1 MKQEPLLELRNLR
14 YSYDGKIPTLDIAHF
29 LLRPGEKVAVLG
41 ANGAG
46 KSTFFLCLNGVLP
59 AQGEILYR
67 GTAITK
73 KNRNA
78 LRKNVGIVFQDP
90 DQQIIA
96 STVAGEVS
104 FGPMNLRLPL
114 AEVRRRVE
122 ASLAYMNIQ
131 ALRDRP
137 PHDLSGGEKKRV
149 SIADIIAMEPEVIVF
164 DEPTVSL
171 DPENLSRF
179 EDLLAQLKEEGRT
192 VLIST
197 HDVDF
202 AYRWADRVVLLQK
215 GRIEADGETG
225 SVMANESVLRAC
237 SLRPPML
244 MEISRMLMARGLL
257 PAAGEAP
264 RTLEAIQNLL
274 QEALI

>member
-14 YSYDGKIPTLDIAHF
+14 YSYDGKVPTLDIAHF

-122 ASLAYMNIQ
+122 ASLAYMNI
-131 ALRDRP
+131 
-137 PHDLSGGEKKRV
+137 
-149 SIADIIAMEPEVIVF
+149 
-164 DEPTVSL
+164 
-171 DPENLSRF
+171 
-179 EDLLAQLKEEGRT
+179 
-192 VLIST
+192 
-197 HDVDF
+197 
-202 AYRWADRVVLLQK
+202 
-215 GRIEADGETG
+215 
-225 SVMANESVLRAC
+225 
-237 SLRPPML
+237 
-244 MEISRMLMARGLL
+244 
-257 PAAGEAP
+257 
-264 RTLEAIQNLL
+264 
-274 QEALI
+274 

>member
-14 YSYDGKIPTLDIAHF
+14 YSYDGKVPTLDIAHF

-244 MEISRMLMARGLL
+244 MEISRMLMSRGLL

>member
-14 YSYDGKIPTLDIAHF
+14 YSYDGKVPTLDIAHF

-67 GTAITK
+67 GTA
-73 KNRNA
+73 
-78 LRKNVGIVFQDP
+78 
-90 DQQIIA
+90 IIA

>member
-14 YSYDGKIPTLDIAHF
+14 YSYDGKVPTLDIAHF

-257 PAAGEAP
+257 PAGGEAP

>member
-1 MKQEPLLELRNLR
+1 MKQAPLLELRNLR
-14 YSYDGKIPTLDIAHF
+14 YSYDGNVPTLDIGHF
-29 LLRPGEKVAVLG
+29 LLCPGEKVAVLG

-78 LRKNVGIVFQDP
+78 LRKHVGIVFQDP

-114 AEVRRRVE
+114 AEVRRRVD
-122 ASLAYMNIQ
+122 ASLTYMNIQ

-137 PHDLSGGEKKRV
+137 PHELSGGEKKRV
-149 SIADIIAMEPEVIVF
+149 SIADIIAMEPEIIVF

-179 EDLLAQLKEEGRT
+179 EDLLAQLEEEGRT

-215 GRIEADGETG
+215 GRIEADGETA
-225 SVMANESVLRAC
+225 SVLANELMLRAC

-244 MEISRMLMARGLL
+244 MEIFRMLIARGLL
-257 PAAGEAP
+257 PATGEAP

-274 QEALI
+274 QEASI

>member
-14 YSYDGKIPTLDIAHF
+14 YSYDGKVPTLDIAHF

-104 FGPMNLRLPL
+104 FGPMNLRLPI

-149 SIADIIAMEPEVIVF
+149 SIADIIAMEPEIIVF

-202 AYRWADRVVLLQK
+202 AYRWADRVILLQK

-244 MEISRMLMARGLL
+244 MEISHMLMARGLL
-257 PAAGEAP
+257 PAVGEVP

>member
-1 MKQEPLLELRNLR
+1 M
-14 YSYDGKIPTLDIAHF
+14 
-29 LLRPGEKVAVLG
+29 
-41 ANGAG
+41 
-46 KSTFFLCLNGVLP
+46 
-59 AQGEILYR
+59 
-67 GTAITK
+67 
-73 KNRNA
+73 
-78 LRKNVGIVFQDP
+78 GIVFQDP

-215 GRIEADGETG
+215 GAG
-225 SVMANESVLRAC
+225 LRRME
-237 SLRPPML
+237 RPAL
-244 MEISRMLMARGLL
+244 SWQTSRCFGL
-257 PAAGEAP
+257 AA
-264 RTLEAIQNLL
+264 
-274 QEALI
+274 

>member
-1 MKQEPLLELRNLR
+1 MGRSQHWTSPISSSAPGRRWR
-14 YSYDGKIPTLDIAHF
+14 YW
-29 LLRPGEKVAVLG
+29 G

-114 AEVRRRVE
+114 AEVRR
-122 ASLAYMNIQ
+122 
-131 ALRDRP
+131 
-137 PHDLSGGEKKRV
+137 GWKR
-149 SIADIIAMEPEVIVF
+149 
-164 DEPTVSL
+164 
-171 DPENLSRF
+171 
-179 EDLLAQLKEEGRT
+179 
-192 VLIST
+192 
-197 HDVDF
+197 
-202 AYRWADRVVLLQK
+202 
-215 GRIEADGETG
+215 
-225 SVMANESVLRAC
+225 
-237 SLRPPML
+237 
-244 MEISRMLMARGLL
+244 LL
-257 PAAGEAP
+257 P
-264 RTLEAIQNLL
+264 I
-274 QEALI
+274 